1 MRYSKL
7 TVLIIA
13 NGFAYHCFGKNFPDS
28 SLRFWGKVS
37 GNSSAH
43 YFNKTPQPYK
53 SENLFS
59 GGYEISTG
67 FNNSALSLSIGY
79 RNHLFRFR
87 QLNSVLDSSNGYGN
101 FANYNYNIESIPI
114 RCQLNSNFRT
124 YSVGFNFGLALN
136 WGSFNKVVVTTLP
149 STENTFYPNK
159 AQKWEQGINLSSGFS
174 IEKHLNKKFTAG
186 ISMELLYDLTPTYKY
201 ENPSKIAGHRDYL
214 NPFSYSRTSFLGSM
228 YLVYW
233 FKE

>member
-7 TVLIIA
+7 TALIIA
-13 NGFAYHCFGKNFPDS
+13 NSFAYHCFGKNVSDS
-28 SLRFWGKVS
+28 SMRFWAKVS

-43 YFNKTPQPYK
+43 FFNETPQPYK

-101 FANYNYNIESIPI
+101 FAQYNYIIESIPI
-114 RCQLNSNFRT
+114 RCQLNSNFRN

-149 STENTFYPNK
+149 SNEITFSPNK
-159 AQKWEQGINLSSGFS
+159 PRPRSQGINLSSGVS
-174 IEKHLNKKFTAG
+174 IEKHLNKKLTSG
-186 ISMELLYDLTPTYKY
+186 ISMELFYDVTPTYVY
-201 ENPSKIAGHRDYL
+201 ENPSQMAGHRDYL
-214 NPFSYSRTSFLGSM
+214 NPFSYSRANFMGSL
-228 YLVYW
+228 YFVCW
-233 FKE
+233 FE